1 MPLDD
6 MPRRHY
12 APRHYAP
19 RHYAPVTLCP
29 GGHYAPVD
37 TMPRWTI
44 CPGGQYASVDNMSQG
59 RQYAL
64 GTLCPEVTIPHI
76 THKC

>member
-19 RHYAPVTLCP
+19 RNYAPVTLCP
-29 GGHYAPVD
+29 SD
-37 TMPRWTI
+37 TMPRWTL
-44 CPGGQYASVDNMSQG
+44 CPGGQYGPVQKLVIHASMSLLIQNSMHSN
-59 RQYAL
+59 YFK
-64 GTLCPEVTIPHI
+64 VI
-76 THKC
+76 